1 MKKLLFIL
9 LAWVVMEGLSA
20 QNNDGADMP
29 ALLENK
35 VWKMQLPQDKQYAM
49 EMEFRDAGWR
59 SVFLYDGKRTETFYS
74 YSLCGD
80 TIKVFES
87 RKNYII
93 QELTDS
99 TLIFQYLPDTLT
111 IGVGPVR
118 CVTDNSLQGQWEN
131 ENRLDSIWRAEI
143 SWNIGVLDMSGSPVK
158 DLSTIEPPRWAKWDY
173 DLEKYY
179 ASQMVYPEEL
189 LKKNQAGYS
198 VVMFSIDT
206 LGLPHNTYILTSRHK
221 EFDKEVIRLTKELP
235 HCLPCRDK
243 DGKRMKCYYAVY
255 VPFLPQHYRNRVKAD
270 SIAEE
275 EQKHCFVEWEAVSSF
290 QDGEPWS
297 AQNYITRHLK
307 YDPTLLGDK
316 QQARGIYTMRINS
329 YGEVYEAKVLRSCGI
344 QDWDNQVLEIIRKMP
359 RWTPT
364 INYYG
369 KGEYRESVW
378 TIPIFFKRNGNLIAH
393 TAESHL
399 EVGVPICYLNEQG
412 DTIIPYGKYK
422 FCQTDTIRHIGFV
435 YENRQNAR
443 IVCIDN
449 QGKELF
455 YVYKYDN
462 GPDYIREGLFR
473 IMDEDGWIGFADSLG
488 NVVIKPQFKFATS
501 FENGKAQATTSGDAI
516 NDGEHSFWKSDEWQ
530 LIDHKGDKMIK
541 YVAIRNGTSLKG
553 LQITIFGKQREISQ
567 EISYSYPPDIEF
579 ANNLDVWVNLQDVSF
594 DGKDDILVN
603 LGQYSNQMI
612 QYYDCFVW
620 DETKG
625 QYCKD
630 ESFRQIENPQINN
643 EKRCVCSSSRISA
656 ASYSYKRFEFIEGHF
671 IETAVL
677 TQTFRASKQPP
688 LFTEKQYVK
697 GRGWV
702 TLHKDVPV
710 DKINPNRSL
719 ERDLSLYF

>member
-179 ASQMVYPEEL
+179 TSQMVYPEEL

-455 YVYKYDN
+455 YLYKYDN

-643 EKRCVCSSSRISA
+643 EKRCVFSSSRISA

-677 TQTFRASKQPP
+677 TQTFRVSKQPP

-710 DKINPNRSL
+710 DKIN
-719 ERDLSLYF
+719 RDWLSIIMK

>member
-20 QNNDGADMP
+20 QNNDGVDMP

-59 SVFLYDGKRTETFYS
+59 SVFLYDGKRTEIFYS

-179 ASQMVYPEEL
+179 TSQMVYPEEL

-643 EKRCVCSSSRISA
+643 EKRCVFSSSRISA

-710 DKINPNRSL
+710 DKIN
-719 ERDLSLYF
+719 RDWLSIIMK

>member
-179 ASQMVYPEEL
+179 TSQMVYPEEL

-255 VPFLPQHYRNRVKAD
+255 VPFLPQHYWNRVKAD

-643 EKRCVCSSSRISA
+643 EKRCVFSSSRISA

-710 DKINPNRSL
+710 DKIN
-719 ERDLSLYF
+719 RDWLSIIMK

>member
-59 SVFLYDGKRTETFYS
+59 SVFLYDAKRTETFYS

-179 ASQMVYPEEL
+179 TSQMVYPEEL

-243 DGKRMKCYYAVY
+243 DGKRMECLYTVY
-255 VPFLPQHYRNRVKAD
+255 VPFLPQHYRDRVKAD

-275 EQKHCFVEWEAVSSF
+275 EQKHCFIEWETASSF
-290 QDGEPWS
+290 QGGKPWS
-297 AQNYITRHLK
+297 TQNYITQHLK
-307 YDPTLLGDK
+307 YDPALLGDK
-316 QQARGIYTMRINS
+316 QQVKGIYTIRIDS
-329 YGEVYEAKVLRSCGI
+329 YGKVYEAKVLRSCGI

-369 KGEYRESVW
+369 KGEYRESMW
-378 TIPIFFKRNGNLIAH
+378 TIPIFFKKKG
-393 TAESHL
+393 
-399 EVGVPICYLNEQG
+399 EV
-412 DTIIPYGKYK
+412 
-422 FCQTDTIRHIGFV
+422 
-435 YENRQNAR
+435 
-443 IVCIDN
+443 
-449 QGKELF
+449 
-455 YVYKYDN
+455 
-462 GPDYIREGLFR
+462 
-473 IMDEDGWIGFADSLG
+473 
-488 NVVIKPQFKFATS
+488 
-501 FENGKAQATTSGDAI
+501 
-516 NDGEHSFWKSDEWQ
+516 
-530 LIDHKGDKMIK
+530 
-541 YVAIRNGTSLKG
+541 
-553 LQITIFGKQREISQ
+553 
-567 EISYSYPPDIEF
+567 
-579 ANNLDVWVNLQDVSF
+579 
-594 DGKDDILVN
+594 
-603 LGQYSNQMI
+603 I
-612 QYYDCFVW
+612 Q
-620 DETKG
+620 
-625 QYCKD
+625 
-630 ESFRQIENPQINN
+630 
-643 EKRCVCSSSRISA
+643 
-656 ASYSYKRFEFIEGHF
+656 
-671 IETAVL
+671 
-677 TQTFRASKQPP
+677 
-688 LFTEKQYVK
+688 
-697 GRGWV
+697 
-702 TLHKDVPV
+702 
-710 DKINPNRSL
+710 
-719 ERDLSLYF
+719 